1 MNTIVE
7 DVFYHGYKQ
16 GVVVYID
23 GIKYPTKKG
32 YVYSEYKDNDKAIKQ
47 ALLEKGS
54 N

>member
-23 GIKYPTKKG
+23 GVKYPTKKG
-32 YVYSEYKDNDKAIKQ
+32 YVYSEYKYNNRAIKQ
-47 ALLEKGS
+47 ALFDKGE
-54 N
+54 